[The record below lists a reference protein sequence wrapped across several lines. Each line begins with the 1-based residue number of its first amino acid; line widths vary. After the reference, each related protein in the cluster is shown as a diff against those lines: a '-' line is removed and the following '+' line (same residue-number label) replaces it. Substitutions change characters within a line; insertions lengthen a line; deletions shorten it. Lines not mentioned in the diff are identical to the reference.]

1 MLISYMLKFVNKILT
16 IYNII
21 NNRNVIRKTNTY
33 FKININ
39 ININFNFNI
48 YIYYIYNI
56 NTII

>member
-1 MLISYMLKFVNKILT
+1 MLKFFNKNLT

-39 ININFNFNI
+39 I